1 MKLTNILV
9 LAVIV
14 LLTSCGWSEK
24 NHQVSK
30 PYTLSGDF
38 EVVVTKWDTGYRK
51 VAGHKDSATGKWVP
65 MHYVKD
71 SLQPAEF
78 KNQLKQYVDVTPSNS
93 SVWAAAKATGW
104 EWQWKV
110 GAVFIVLAL
119 GFLVYL
125 AYPRKTKDG
134 IKLEGTYALRG
145 SAIALITV
153 PALLIVIGLVF
164 ILGNPVNK
172 SGNNQKRITK
182 EQYDNI
188 IKTDPN
194 LIQFFDSIQKNR
206 KFVN

>member
-1 MKLTNILV
+1 MKSTNILV
-9 LAVIV
+9 LVAVI

-51 VAGHKDSATGKWVP
+51 VAGHKDTLTGKWVP

-71 SLQPAEF
+71 SLQPSEF
-78 KNQLKQYVDVTPSNS
+78 KNQLKQYVDVTPSNT

-104 EWQWKV
+104 EWQWKI

-125 AYPRKTKDG
+125 AQPKVVNGKLE
-134 IKLEGTYALRG
+134 LEGTYGLRG
-145 SAIALITV
+145 EAIRLITI
-153 PALLIVIGLVF
+153 PALLLIIGLMF

-194 LIQFFDSIQKNR
+194 LIQFFDSIQKNG